1 MAGTAGAEPAGAPS
15 VGGAAGAEGEEA
27 AGGPER
33 AGGPKE
39 AGGVEEGL
47 VMAVSLGADGRGNN
61 GGCLNLP

>member
-15 VGGAAGAEGEEA
+15 VGGAAGAEGEE
-27 AGGPER
+27 G

>member
-15 VGGAAGAEGEEA
+15 VGGTSGVEGEE
-27 AGGPER
+27 GT
-33 AGGPKE
+33 GGPKE